1 MEKGF
6 LSSEPTSVATAKRLY
21 DQAAALARM
30 GAWECDLATAQL
42 TWTDGV
48 YDLFGIR
55 RGASLERTR
64 TVEMYRDCS
73 RGRMERHRAA
83 MIAKGRP
90 FTLEA
95 RIISSCG
102 TDRWMRLSADIAH
115 ENGRAVRI
123 FGAKQ
128 DITHEKA
135 LWDGLARI
143 AHRDPLTGLA
153 NRPGLE
159 AMFRDAVIEPDRPT
173 ALVLVDLDR
182 FASIN
187 ERFGRATGDECLRQI
202 STRLERIFGDAILV
216 ARVGGDEFAV
226 LLSLPS
232 RHSQLAPILNA
243 ALQLLSRPLRWNSAA
258 IEVPVS
264 IGATVLTPLHRD
276 DPAKLFAE
284 ANSALLLAKAAGR
297 GRARIFD
304 AGIGDRFERP
314 RLPGP
319 FGLGGPG

>member
-1 MEKGF
+1 MP

-21 DQAAALARM
+21 DQAAGLVRI
-30 GAWECDLATAQL
+30 GGWECDLATSQL

-55 RGASLERTR
+55 RGTSLHRPSTVDMYHEASRN
-64 TVEMYRDCS
+64 
-73 RGRMERHRAA
+73 RMERLRAG
-83 MIAKGRP
+83 MIATGRG

-95 RIISSCG
+95 RITAACG
-102 TDRWMRLSADIAH
+102 TERWMRLSADIAH
-115 ENGRAVRI
+115 ENGRPVRI

-128 DITHEKA
+128 DITHEKQT
-135 LWDGLARI
+135 WDALARI

-159 AMFRDAVIEPDRPT
+159 AAFGDAAIDRDRLT

-182 FASIN
+182 FETIN

-202 STRLERIFGDAILV
+202 AARLGRIFGDATLV
-216 ARVGGDEFAV
+216 ARIGDDEFAV

-232 RHSQLAPILNA
+232 AHSQLAPILSA
-243 ALQLLSRPLRWNSAA
+243 ALQLLSRPVRWNNAA
-258 IEVPVS
+258 IEIPVS
-264 IGATVLTPLHRD
+264 IGATILTPMHRD

-297 GRARIFD
+297 SRVRIFD
-304 AGIGDRFERP
+304 GAIRDRFAQP
-314 RLPGP
+314 DLSGS
-319 FGLGGPG
+319 FALAGVN